1 MSAGRQIASSS
12 CGSGATRMPSSAI
25 SSADWFPGKRQSV
38 KNPNLFSRKLEDQSG
53 SDDQSLRSERPI
65 HSNRAIGP
73 RFDRRASLLSS
84 TMGGAQI
91 PDLKLPGNLPGQLT
105 EFGVGM
111 RDAIRRKL
119 GTCNRAVDGTILVCG
134 HREQYR
140 IDRNL
145 LEAERNASKSGSSEY
160 EEYLEARARHPN
172 QGN

>member
-1 MSAGRQIASSS
+1 MSPVRTINRFEVSVPFIRTGLLVRALIAG
-12 CGSGATRMPSSAI
+12 
-25 SSADWFPGKRQSV
+25 
-38 KNPNLFSRKLEDQSG
+38 
-53 SDDQSLRSERPI
+53 
-65 HSNRAIGP
+65 
-73 RFDRRASLLSS
+73 ASLLSA

-145 LEAERNASKSGSSEY
+145 LEAERNASRSGSSEY

-172 QGN
+172 QGD